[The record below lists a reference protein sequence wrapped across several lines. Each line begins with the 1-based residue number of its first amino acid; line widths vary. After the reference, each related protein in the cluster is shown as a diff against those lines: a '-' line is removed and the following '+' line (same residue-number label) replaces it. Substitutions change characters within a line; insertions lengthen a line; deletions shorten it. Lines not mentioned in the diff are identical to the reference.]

1 MVLEEVHILP
11 TDKTPEILLD
21 PNGNIKFKGRG
32 LIVNNTEV
40 PEEILNW
47 IDEYLTNPA
56 EITNV
61 NIAFEYLN
69 SFSTTILVTILKKLA
84 QVDQQS
90 KKLIIKWYYEGDDED
105 ILERGEYVLSA
116 INIPIEFIL
125 TDDIT
130 DL

>member
-47 IDEYLTNPA
+47 IDEYLANPA
-56 EITNV
+56 EITYV

-90 KKLIIKWYYEGDDED
+90 KKLIIKWYYEVDDED

-125 TDDIT
+125 TDDVT